1 MLKIKKDKEVI
12 RSKKKPLKWEWV
24 LLIAMI
30 VLFSCFYYYTDLP
43 FSSSAGI
50 RLWNCLTEGNLSSF
64 YDSWYGGVA
73 NSALPNGSAG
83 GSYDIMIYVIFALYN
98 FPLWVWEKITGL
110 SFLLFYPLRVYT
122 KGIIWLFSG
131 VSAYFIYKIALLC
144 KVPKENA
151 IWAPVIFLS
160 SGIFFAAEV
169 TIGGYDIIS
178 VAFTLLGIY
187 GYLKKDNKCFMASFA
202 VAIATKLFAFWI
214 FVPLLLLK
222 EKKIWKLIVNGALS
236 ISLIVIP
243 KIYFAVASKHRMI
256 EQIQQMAV
264 ETSGDSASAATAD
277 VSGATAMVNDVIA
290 HSDIVNNSLFPT
302 DYTATYT
309 FFSIKNLPLVFVGM
323 FAIWICCYLIRREL
337 KEREVIYLCGLVMG
351 IFITTVKIHPYWGIL
366 LVPYLA
372 LIVVMN
378 PLRIKDN
385 LLLESL
391 ISIGY
396 VINKAI
402 LYPWCFGMGQIERMV
417 GPNYVFGYDR
427 ETSNPG
433 GYGLERLV
441 FKLSE
446 KIGIEETNIA
456 QMFSALFV
464 VAIVMFFYY
473 NWPSKVV
480 ESEQCIGETQ
490 GFRKGMVLRFLF
502 ALFVAILPM
511 IGLLEYVS
519 PFYWG

>member
-1 MLKIKKDKEVI
+1 MLKIKKDKEVT

-24 LLIAMI
+24 LLIAVI

-43 FSSSAGI
+43 FSSAAGI
-50 RLWNCLTEGNLSSF
+50 RLWNCITEGNLPMF
-64 YDSWYGGVA
+64 YGSWYEGVE

-83 GSYDIMIYVIFALYN
+83 GSYDVMIYVIFALYN
-98 FPLWVWEKITGL
+98 FPLWLWEKITGL
-110 SFLLFYPLRVYT
+110 SFILFYPLRVYT

-131 VSAYFIYKIALLC
+131 ISAYLIYRIALLC
-144 KVPKENA
+144 KVPKENVL
-151 IWAPVIFLS
+151 WAPVIFLS
-160 SGIFFAAEV
+160 SGIFFATEV

-178 VAFTLLGIY
+178 VTFTLLGLY
-187 GYLKKDNKCFMASFA
+187 GYLKKDNKCFLVSFA

-214 FVPLLLLK
+214 FVPLLLLR
-222 EKKIWKLIVNGALS
+222 EKKIWRLIVNGAFS

-256 EQIQQMAV
+256 VQIQQVAAD
-264 ETSGDSASAATAD
+264 SGESVSSVDESVASST
-277 VSGATAMVNDVIA
+277 VNDVIA
-290 HSDIVNNSLFPT
+290 HSDIINDALFPT

-372 LIVVMN
+372 LLVVMN

-385 LLLESL
+385 LLLEAL

-464 VAIVMFFYY
+464 VAIVMFFCY
-473 NWPSKVV
+473 NWPSKVA

-490 GFRKGMVLRFLF
+490 GFRKGMALRFLF